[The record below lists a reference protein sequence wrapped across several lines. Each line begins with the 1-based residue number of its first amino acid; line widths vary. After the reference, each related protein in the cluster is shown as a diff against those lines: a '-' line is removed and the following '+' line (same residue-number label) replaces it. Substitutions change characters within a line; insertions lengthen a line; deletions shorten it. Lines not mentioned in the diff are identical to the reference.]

1 MPRATRTS
9 SGGAAEAA
17 ARLNTA
23 RAYLETAELVANERR
38 QGFSNVTAGLSILAG
53 IAASDAICCVRLG
66 RYHRREDRR
75 RATELLQTA
84 TPDGRDLAVRL
95 ERLLELK
102 DTAHYGATLVTHTN
116 ANLAVRWARQL
127 VSRAQEE
134 LER

>member
-1 MPRATRTS
+1 M
-9 SGGAAEAA
+9 
-17 ARLNTA
+17 A
-23 RAYLETAELVANERR
+23 RAYLETAERVASERR
-38 QGFSNVTAGLSILAG
+38 QGFSNVTAGLAVLAG

-66 RYHRREDRR
+66 RYHSGEDHR

-95 ERLLELK
+95 ERLLGLK
-102 DTAHYGATLVTHTN
+102 DTAHYGTTLVAQPN
-116 ANLAVRWARQL
+116 ANLAIRWARQL

>member
-1 MPRATRTS
+1 MSP
-9 SGGAAEAA
+9 
-17 ARLNTA
+17 L
-23 RAYLETAELVANERR
+23 
-38 QGFSNVTAGLSILAG
+38 GLSILAG
-53 IAASDAICCVRLG
+53 IAASDAICCVRFG
-66 RYHRREDRR
+66 RYRRGEDHR

-84 TPDGRDLAVRL
+84 APYGRDLAVRV

-102 DTAHYGATLVTHTN
+102 DTAHHRASLVTHTN

>member
-1 MPRATRTS
+1 M
-9 SGGAAEAA
+9 
-17 ARLNTA
+17 A

-38 QGFSNVTAGLSILAG
+38 QGFSNVTAGLAVLAG

-66 RYHRREDRR
+66 RYHRGDDHR
-75 RATELLQTA
+75 RATELLETA

-95 ERLLELK
+95 ERLLGLK
-102 DTAHYGATLVTHTN
+102 DTAHYGATLVAHPS
-116 ANLAVRWARQL
+116 ANLAIRWAREL